1 MASGFPMGD
10 DQKNVE
16 RHVYLVDDDAAS
28 RESLRAIL
36 ELMQVQIHEF
46 ETAEAILEAGP
57 MCRPACLVTDQ
68 RMPGMGGVQL
78 VEEIRRRHVGI
89 SIIVMTAF
97 PDTRSTVRVMQSKA
111 LTLLEKPCNP
121 QELWDAI
128 QLGLDQDHEQFLHE
142 QKTADY
148 LRRLASLNA
157 GEVEVLELIV
167 QGHANKIIAKKLEI
181 GLRTVE
187 GRRANVF
194 DKMRVES
201 VPELTL
207 IWHMTRQAGC

>member
-1 MASGFPMGD
+1 MD
-10 DQKNVE
+10 NDQQKQE

-28 RESLRAIL
+28 RDSLRAIL
-36 ELMQVQIHEF
+36 ELMQVHIHEF
-46 ETAEAILEAGP
+46 ASAEALLEAGP
-57 MCRPACLVTDQ
+57 LCRPACLVTDQ
-68 RMPGMGGVQL
+68 RMPGMSGVQL
-78 VEEIRRRHVGI
+78 VEEMRRRHVGI

-97 PDTRSTVRVMQSKA
+97 PDTRSTVRVMQSNA

-128 QLGLDQDHEQFLHE
+128 QLGLRQDHEQFLIE
-142 QKTADY
+142 QKTTEH
-148 LRRLASLNA
+148 RQRLASLNG
-157 GEVEVLELIV
+157 GEMEVLELIV
-167 QGHANKIIAKKLEI
+167 QGQTNKMIAKKLGI

-194 DKMRVES
+194 DKMGVES

-207 IWHMTRQAGC
+207 IWHTTRLERPAAKH

>member
-1 MASGFPMGD
+1 MD
-10 DQKNVE
+10 NDLQKLE
-16 RHVYLVDDDAAS
+16 RHVYLVDDDIAS

-46 ETAEAILEAGP
+46 ESAERILEAGP
-57 MCRPACLVTDQ
+57 LKRPACLVTDQ

-128 QLGLDQDHEQFLHE
+128 QLGLDQDYEQFLHE
-142 QKTADY
+142 LKTADY
-148 LRRLASLNA
+148 KKRLASLNA

-167 QGHANKIIAKKLEI
+167 QGHANKIIAKKLGI

-194 DKMRVES
+194 EKMGVES

-207 IWHMTRQAGC
+207 IWHMARQDSPGSVS